1 VAWIIK
7 KDIKGN
13 TSIVNSSQ
21 KKTNFTA
28 VQIFNL
34 QTIQHHKWN
43 VQNFSVQLLLKGS
56 SLVHR

>member
-21 KKTNFTA
+21 KKQISLQCRYSICKLFNIINGMCKISVFSFYWKEA
-28 VQIFNL
+28 V
-34 QTIQHHKWN
+34 
-43 VQNFSVQLLLKGS
+43 
-56 SLVHR
+56 